1 MRYQEKTRRK
11 RYITLLP
18 FLLICISLL
27 VSILMIPGIAD
38 AGSSQVIVVTG
49 VVPPKEITTIILEFP
64 LEGVMVVSVNGIKW
78 VIIDPE
84 EVAGTVEVSGND
96 AIISPDGGQIKTITF
111 RLDPLQQPSGGTIE
125 GPLSGIDIIT
135 RPLSLEIPDVG
146 TVTPHIEISLEDVPT
161 SGQLIITLITAGL
174 VPDTTASGAK
184 IASVAYLVKIDADEV
199 SDVVTGVDLVFP
211 ASNEWVAGQG
221 NNQITILVQD
231 TSGNFQVI
239 PTSKYTSSSSQ
250 MTFRGYYSGASGIF
264 ALVSLQP
271 PQPSGG
277 GGGGGEAAA
286 PSGAPLPPAV
296 PEGQPAP
303 PAPPGPEPPV
313 IEPEILPEPA
323 PQVHPEAS
331 LLQQLTDTLA
341 PYISTERGIIQ
352 QMQDAA
358 HVADISTSSL
368 SPIAGFLPSG
378 IRVTGA
384 LVTGIAL
391 SIIGAAY
398 SSIAATGG
406 LSFAGGAVA
415 NVLSKFWHKILTAL
429 LTLARKWV
437 GFELINVVGS
447 KTVRLRRAMLIARD
461 SLMGG
466 ISLHEFLVISISV
479 IVYVSAFLIA
489 GRLIVNWI
497 DVFLFLLMAA
507 VAVLGGEYLI
517 AIFAKQ
523 CNCDSELQ
531 IWRIGTFMII
541 INAAIFGMVFGK
553 PSRTMVGSAH
563 ILTPRERASL
573 MLLGPMV
580 NVVFAML
587 SLLLIQF
594 GGLLATAGAIG
605 VSVNLLLAMWQ
616 LFPIFPMKGK
626 VVYDWNKLVWALFY
640 FPLLGLYVAVYL
652 LP

>member
-1 MRYQEKTRRK
+1 MTYQESAQNGRN
-11 RYITLLP
+11 ITLLP
-18 FLLICISLL
+18 SLLICVSFL
-27 VSILMIPGIAD
+27 VAMLAIPAIGD

-64 LEGVMVVSVNGIKW
+64 LNGVTVVMVSGVKW
-78 VIIDPE
+78 VIIDPK
-84 EVAGTVEVSGND
+84 EVDGTVEVSGND
-96 AIISPDGGQIKTITF
+96 AIITPDGGQIRTITF
-111 RLDPLQQPSGGTIE
+111 HLDPLEQPPGTIQ
-125 GPLSGIDIIT
+125 GPLLGIDIVT

-146 TVTPHIEISLEDVPT
+146 TVKPYFELSLGDVPT
-161 SGQLIITLITAGL
+161 SGQVIITLIPEDL
-174 VPDTTASGAK
+174 VPGTTATGTK
-184 IASVAYLVKIDADEV
+184 ISSVAYLVEVNADEV
-199 SDVVTGVDLVFP
+199 AGAVTGVDLVFP

-221 NNQITILVQD
+221 SNQVTILVKD
-231 TSGNFQVI
+231 ESGNFQAI
-239 PTSKYTSSSSQ
+239 PTSKDTPSVSQ
-250 MTFRGYYSGASGIF
+250 TFFSAHYSGGSGIF

-271 PQPSGG
+271 FQPSGG
-277 GGGGGEAAA
+277 GGGGEA
-286 PSGAPLPPAV
+286 PSGLPLPPAA
-296 PEGQPAP
+296 PEGP
-303 PAPPGPEPPV
+303 PAPLPAPQGPEPPV
-313 IEPEILPEPA
+313 IEPEILPQPV
-323 PQVHPEAS
+323 PKSPPELS
-331 LLQQLTDTLA
+331 PLQQITDTFATYLT
-341 PYISTERGIIQ
+341 SEKGIIQ

-358 HVADISTSSL
+358 HVSDISSKSFSPLAGVL
-368 SPIAGFLPSG
+368 SAEA
-378 IRVTGA
+378 RAAGA
-384 LVTGIAL
+384 LVTGVAL
-391 SIIGAAY
+391 TAIGAAY
-398 SSIAATGG
+398 ASITTTGG

-415 NVLSKFWHKILTAL
+415 SAVSKFWHKILTAL
-429 LTLARKWV
+429 LTLVRKWV
-437 GFELINVVGS
+437 GFELMNVVGT
-447 KTVRLRRAMLIARD
+447 KTVRLRRAMLVVRE
-461 SLMGG
+461 SLKGG
-466 ISLHEFLVISISV
+466 ISLHEFLVISLSV
-479 IVYVSAFLIA
+479 MVYISAFVIA
-489 GRLIVNWI
+489 GRLIVNWV
-497 DVFLFLLMAA
+497 DVILFLFMAA

-573 MLLGPMV
+573 MLLGPMM

-594 GGLLATAGAIG
+594 GGILATAGAIG

-626 VVYDWNKLVWALFY
+626 VVYDWNKIVWALFY